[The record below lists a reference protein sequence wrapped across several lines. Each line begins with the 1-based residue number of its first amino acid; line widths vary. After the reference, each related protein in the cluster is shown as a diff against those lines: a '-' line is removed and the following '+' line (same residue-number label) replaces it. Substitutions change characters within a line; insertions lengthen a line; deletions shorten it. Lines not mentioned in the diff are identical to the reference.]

1 MSLWVND
8 LLTKYI
14 ILGYTNRT
22 YNEILMRVNNLFTYL
37 SAKHIMVIEGV
48 VIVDINQ
55 VGSNVLFYLK
65 EQNMT
70 QVDLATGLGASKQVV
85 NKIIKGKKAIKT
97 EELVAI
103 SNFLDVSVEELINGK
118 NSVEETGLEAV
129 HLYGKIENHDTADF
143 ILSLVSNLSTMEEEL
158 AAHGLLK

>member
-1 MSLWVND
+1 M
-8 LLTKYI
+8 LTKNI
-14 ILGYTNRT
+14 ILGYTNRG
-22 YNEILMRVNNLFTYL
+22 YNEMLLKVNNTFTYL
-37 SAKHIMVIEGV
+37 SAKHIMIIEGV

-70 QVDLATGLGASKQVV
+70 QVHLATGLGASKQVV

-129 HLYGKIENHDTADF
+129 HLYGKIKNHDTADF